1 MTYLLVC
8 KLNLDVVFGI
18 PSSRSLGPAFKGAE
32 GVFKSILGLLRV
44 SNLQV
49 HIGVETYSDTANL
62 RVEIDTSYNRENIT
76 EYINR
81 LKAIGRGIDVEQA
94 LQVASNAGFSIFGGV
109 RQTSPKAFILFVP
122 EGASISS
129 TSIREAATNLKS
141 LGVRLFVIGLK
152 SAIDK
157 SLIKALVSQPSQ
169 KFIYTADSYNEL
181 AALASEIVDSLCRG
195 NIRYG

>member
-1 MTYLLVC
+1 M
-8 KLNLDVVFGI
+8 FGI
-18 PSSRSLGPAFKGAE
+18 PSSRNLGPSFKGAE
-32 GVFKSILGLLRV
+32 DVFKSILSLLRV

-49 HIGVETYSDTANL
+49 HVGIETYSDNANL

-76 EYINR
+76 EYINT
-81 LKAIGRGIDVEQA
+81 LKAVGKGVDVEQA
-94 LQVASNAGFSIFGGV
+94 LKIASNAGFSIFGGV

-122 EGASISS
+122 EGASLSG
-129 TSIREAATNLKS
+129 TSIREAATNLKG
-141 LGVRLFVIGLK
+141 LGVRFFVIGLK

-169 KFIYTADSYNEL
+169 KFIYTADSYGEL

-195 NIRYG
+195 NKIRFSLLHS